1 MRIQKHRPRLYLIF
15 IFFNL
20 CLSFL
25 ILRLFYIQLI
35 QTDFFTNLAIKQHDR
50 VVTLPPKRGI
60 IYDRHLK
67 ELAVTINLNSIYAV
81 ARDIPA
87 KDKPVVA
94 KSLSAILGLNYDYLQ
109 ERLSRD
115 KSFIWLARQVSPS
128 LAWQVKNLNIKGV
141 DFVSEHK
148 RFYPGGSLASHIIGV
163 TDIDNNGL
171 EGIELLGN
179 KYLRGKPGYRYLK
192 HDGKRRWLPCLEYK
206 YIPAADG
213 HDIVLTIDEII
224 QSIAERELDK
234 VYKDLRAK
242 GATII
247 IMEPRTGEIL
257 ALANR
262 PTYDLN
268 NISQASMEERRN
280 RAVTDFFEPGST
292 FKIVTASAALEEK
305 AVSLEDRFF
314 CENGTWPV
322 AGHILH
328 DHTPHGWLTFKE
340 VIVKSSNIGTVK
352 VAQKLG
358 ADKIY
363 KYMKLFGFGATTGVN
378 LPGEVTGIVK
388 HPRQWSKTTISAV
401 PMGQEVTVT
410 ALQLLSAIACI
421 ANDGVMVKPMVIK
434 YIREQKSSR
443 VKLFS
448 PVQIRQV
455 ISPETSRL
463 MKQILSE
470 VVKEGT
476 GKLAQIPGY
485 TVAGKTGTSQKIED
499 KAYSHRK
506 FIASFVGFA
515 PVDDPKIAVVV
526 MVDEPRPYYFGGT
539 VAAPVFQKVASET
552 LRYLSITSET
562 NMLPQVKKNNPRK
575 FIAQK
580 HLH

>member
-94 KSLSAILGLNYDYLQ
+94 KSLSAILDLNYDYLQ

-206 YIPAADG
+206 YIPAVDG

-292 FKIVTASAALEEK
+292 FKIVAASAALEEK

-434 YIREQKSSR
+434 YIREQKSGR

-485 TVAGKTGTSQKIED
+485 TVAGKTGTSQKIEG